1 MAVKTKV
8 LKRRELSFWDRT
20 YLPAVFAGLA
30 ITARHFF
37 VNGFLQTLGLLGLR
51 PGGKSGGAVTYQYPE
66 EQRPLSKRTRTR
78 HRLMKRDNGATRC
91 VACMMCETICPA
103 KCINIVASEDPDPN
117 IEKVPSSFDI
127 DLGKCVYC
135 GFCVEVCPEDA
146 IRMDT
151 HILDIASYSRGGM
164 MLNIEELMNPGSTMP
179 QKALNPDVA
188 ASATKPSYEAS
199 HPPVKK

>member
-1 MAVKTKV
+1 
-8 LKRRELSFWDRT
+8 
-20 YLPAVFAGLA
+20 
-30 ITARHFF
+30 
-37 VNGFLQTLGLLGLR
+37 
-51 PGGKSGGAVTYQYPE
+51 
-66 EQRPLSKRTRTR
+66 
-78 HRLMKRDNGATRC
+78 MKRDNGATRC